1 MNILNDIHTIVAD
14 IWDDLRES
22 DAKYDDVD
30 SAINKYILYP
40 EMSGDLNNSKVF
52 DIAINRYGNK
62 NSMTIYRGIN
72 FETAAQYKAFNAE
85 LLNNNNIISFNNIS
99 SWSNSFDEAELF
111 AISIQTDIE
120 FMTSEMISK
129 IKQQKESYVMGYC
142 GVVITTKIAPYTGID
157 TTLTKFAREN
167 EIILP
172 KGQYKISNVKVIW
185 PINKQ
190 IEEESISNVILNT
203 PLNNKNKIDI
213 LLKQI
218 RRFNPADIEEE
229 AKYKIMQFLG
239 IDINNITPKNY
250 DIKYVQNSTVDTL
263 ASKIV
268 ITLPKLFSIN
278 EKFIDYFPNKMQ
290 EIIFFNGR
298 RLLKNAY
305 RDGYKQ
311 LEDKNADILEVSNFN
326 TKYLKI
332 FGIYDYVIRLQ
343 QSIIGE
349 RYKKLNEYDKIK
361 SIQTQEDK
369 DKYVNELLNIFKSI
383 K

>member
-1 MNILNDIHTIVAD
+1 
-14 IWDDLRES
+14 
-22 DAKYDDVD
+22 
-30 SAINKYILYP
+30 
-40 EMSGDLNNSKVF
+40 
-52 DIAINRYGNK
+52 
-62 NSMTIYRGIN
+62 
-72 FETAAQYKAFNAE
+72 
-85 LLNNNNIISFNNIS
+85 
-99 SWSNSFDEAELF
+99 
-111 AISIQTDIE
+111 
-120 FMTSEMISK
+120 
-129 IKQQKESYVMGYC
+129 MGYC

-349 RYKKLNEYDKIK
+349 RYKKLNEYDKIN